1 MNTSTTEM
9 QTMKAIKT
17 NKAQL
22 KNAMIKF
29 VKNSGGV
36 VNEISA
42 HGDCNNAV
50 FIAATDRRND
60 TDYSL
65 TFDAM
70 TGSVEIYVMSG
81 VFSRKTKTIS
91 TTLPELLEKQA
102 A

>member
-1 MNTSTTEM
+1 
-9 QTMKAIKT
+9 MKAT
-17 NKAQL
+17 KAQL
-22 KNAMIKF
+22 KNALIKF
-29 VKNSGGV
+29 VKNSGNI

-50 FIAATDRRND
+50 FITATDRRND

>member
-1 MNTSTTEM
+1 
-9 QTMKAIKT
+9 MKAIKT

-29 VKNSGGV
+29 VKAAGGV

-42 HGDCNNAV
+42 YGDCNDAV
-50 FIAATDRRND
+50 FITATDRRND
-60 TDYSL
+60 MDYSL

-70 TGSVEIYVMSG
+70 TGDVDIAVMSG